1 MFKLFAKK
9 IIVTTFLLGL
19 ALPVLAA
26 DVPADGNSST
36 STNSQGAVK
45 ATAFDRL
52 KSVTDKN
59 WNENTNEDTAVEYAG
74 YLITVFLSLLGIIFL
89 ALALYAGYNWMTA
102 QGDKAKVD
110 KAQKILTAA
119 IIGLIIIVA
128 VYALWRFLFARVV
141 SISPDL

>member
-1 MFKLFAKK
+1 MFKNFFKK
-9 IIVTTFLLGL
+9 IIVTTFLFSL

-26 DVPADGNSST
+26 DVPANDTNSSST
-36 STNSQGAVK
+36 SSQGGVK

-52 KSVTDKN
+52 KAVTDKN
-59 WNENTNEDTAVEYAG
+59 WNDSTNENTAVEYAG

-119 IIGLIIIVA
+119 ILGLIIIVA